1 VPDPYSLLGFLNLI
15 RLKKPGPTALV
26 LGIDLTSLGL
36 NLNSQDNLYKTF
48 GSPWSNEAAKGEPD
62 YQIPAFFCR
71 ATTTTTSKLL
81 DILIIVASCFLIL
94 HIYIFFSLC
103 AAITFSE
110 VSPIDTVLHILQIPF
125 EFN

>member
-1 VPDPYSLLGFLNLI
+1 
-15 RLKKPGPTALV
+15 
-26 LGIDLTSLGL
+26 LTSLGL

-94 HIYIFFSLC
+94 HIYICFHCVQPLHFQKFHPLTLFYIFYRYLLSLTDHPLSVTRLC
-103 AAITFSE
+103 I
-110 VSPIDTVLHILQIPF
+110 I
-125 EFN
+125 